1 MKRFQ
6 HDINEAFHHL
16 KNLKLN
22 SYSPRSLSLTT
33 YILFQAGAD
42 IELGSSTPLM
52 EAAQE
57 GHLELVKYLLEARA
71 DVNAQTGTGD
81 TALSFACERGH
92 TDVADLLL
100 KWGADLEHES
110 EGGRTP
116 LMKAVRAGHYCT
128 AKFLI
133 SKGANVNKATTNNDH
148 TPLSLACAGGHLAIV
163 ELLLQN
169 KADPY
174 HKLKVRNYQIW
185 FSLKMAKRD
194 QEMAQINPSQ

>member
-1 MKRFQ
+1 MTNNFEIFFSQ
-6 HDINEAFHHL
+6 
-16 KNLKLN
+16 
-22 SYSPRSLSLTT
+22 
-33 YILFQAGAD
+33 
-42 IELGSSTPLM
+42 
-52 EAAQE
+52 
-57 GHLELVKYLLEARA
+57 VKYLLEARA
-71 DVNAQTGTGD
+71 EVNAQTSTGD

-100 KWGADLEHES
+100 KWNSDLEHES

-128 AKFLI
+128 AKFLLG
-133 SKGANVNKATTNNDH
+133 KGANSNKATTNNDH

-174 HKLKVRNYQIW
+174 HKLKDNSTMLIEVC
-185 FSLKMAKRD
+185 LEKL
-194 QEMAQINPSQ
+194 AQCGN